1 MKQAEDFF
9 RYSRE
14 RHNVYLQRRDGMPHP
29 WTEDPVMNRVG
40 FTNIFRELDR
50 VTIWFR
56 QNIRD
61 RLRHD
66 HFVVPATAI
75 FRWFNRIE
83 TGEAIAPMLRAG
95 YWDSTEARSLILDR
109 LPKGP
114 WVTGSYMVH
123 SPYGV
128 DKLTGML
135 QYCDN
140 LMQWWEGSGRYTTS
154 GLLRF
159 FANSINA
166 KPMLNMR
173 NAHAALCALDGLAG
187 FTAYEVVTDLR
198 YTCGVDPTDRLTWA
212 HAGPGAT
219 RGGSRVAFGEP
230 HLWSQG
236 NEGHQECLRKLMR
249 DLLRMSQSDQY
260 WPQGDPDWPAW
271 EMREVEHT
279 LCEFDKYERVRRE
292 QGQAKR
298 VFRPGRAGPLLDA
311 KLGGL

>member
-1 MKQAEDFF
+1 MNHHDFF

-14 RHNVYLQRRDGMPHP
+14 RHNVYLKRRDGEPAP
-29 WTEDPVMNRVG
+29 WTDDPVINRTG

-61 RLRHD
+61 PLRHD

-83 TGEAIAPMLRAG
+83 TGEAIAPMLREKR
-95 YWDSTEARSLILDR
+95 WDSREAKALILKR

-123 SPYGV
+123 SPYGC

-135 QYCDN
+135 QYCDE
-140 LMQWWEGSGRYTTS
+140 LMEWWENGTNDIK

-159 FANSINA
+159 FSNSIN
-166 KPMLNMR
+166 PVPLLNMKQ
-173 NAHAALCALDGLAG
+173 AHSLLCARNGLAG

-198 YTCGVDPTDRLTWA
+198 FTCGVNPTDRLTWA

-219 RGGSRVAFGEP
+219 RGGSRVLYGEP
-230 HLWSQG
+230 DRLNQG
-236 NEGHQECLRKLMR
+236 NADHQLVLQDLMRKL
-249 DLLRMSQSDQY
+249 LEFSKQTEY
-260 WPQGDPDWPAW
+260 WPQGDPDWPKW

-298 VFRPGRAGPLLDA
+298 VFRPHLAGALLDA
-311 KLGGL
+311 GLGGL